1 MHSRWRQVCS
11 TPIVA
16 ALAFSTASGAP
27 SALEPRD
34 TAIPRFSENKTYDLG
49 SLIDLGLATHPST
62 RAAWFQA
69 RAAAAA
75 VGEARA
81 PYYPKITAGF
91 EGGSDQWYTPS
102 ANAPDNFRREQAT
115 TIFSLQ
121 YLLLDFGR
129 RAAEVQRTL
138 AALDA
143 AGLTYERK
151 LQKVVFD
158 VQRAYFAHEAALQR
172 LEAATT
178 LVEASRKA
186 DQTIRKE
193 VTTGLSATP
202 ELLAAQKNLLEAD
215 YERESAGA
223 LVRTTLGDLC
233 VAAGLPAN
241 SRLTLAV
248 SNLPASTAGL
258 RESAGKLIDSAIAS
272 RPDLAARAADVRER
286 EAATRRARADFLPE
300 VRLEG
305 KYAYS
310 AFEYDARAGN
320 VHGSYSEDLNGY
332 GAFLVAKWDLFDG
345 FERVSRL
352 KKKKAEEQ
360 ASRDDLDQARLDAT
374 RDVWTAYQDNLS
386 AAARVDYAEGF
397 VASAEESFKATRKAY
412 ESGLATVAE
421 FSEAAGQLELARS
434 TRADAVAGY
443 STSLAALAFA
453 AGLPPVKENLPQSR
467 EAAKGKRDSR

>member
-1 MHSRWRQVCS
+1 MHSRWRRVCS

-16 ALAFSTASGAP
+16 ALAFSSSWAAP
-27 SALEPRD
+27 VTLEPRD
-34 TAIPRFSENKTYDLG
+34 SAITRFSESKTYDLG
-49 SLIDLGLATHPST
+49 SLIDLGLATHPAT

-115 TIFSLQ
+115 TILSME

-129 RAAEVQRTL
+129 RTADVRRTL

-143 AGLTYERK
+143 AGLIYERK

-158 VQRAYFAHEAALQR
+158 VQRTYFAHEAALRHQ
-172 LEAATT
+172 EAATA
-178 LVEASRKA
+178 LVEAARMAEETVK
-186 DQTIRKE
+186 KE
-193 VTTGLSATP
+193 VCTGLSATP
-202 ELLAAQKNLLEAD
+202 ELLTAQKNLLAAN
-215 YERESAGA
+215 YELESAAA

-241 SRLTLAV
+241 SRLSL
-248 SNLPASTAGL
+248 SDSHLPASTLSL
-258 RESAGKLIDSAIAS
+258 RESAGKLIESALAT

-286 EAATRRARADFLPE
+286 EASTLRARADFLPE

-305 KYAYS
+305 KYACS
-310 AFEYDARAGN
+310 AFEYDARAGK
-320 VHGSYSEDLNGY
+320 VHGSYAEDLNGY

-360 ASRDDLDQARLDAT
+360 ASREDLEQTRLDAT

-386 AAARVDYAEGF
+386 AAARVNYAEGF
-397 VASAEESFKATRKAY
+397 VASAGESFEAARTAY
-412 ESGLATVAE
+412 ENGLATVAE
-421 FSEAAGQLELARS
+421 FSDAAGQLALARS

-453 AGLPPVKENLPQSR
+453 AGLPPVKNDLPPSR
-467 EAAKGKRDSR
+467 EGAKEKQR